1 MHNVL
6 GLSLRPLRRAFT
18 LVELLV
24 VIAIIGILVALLLP
38 AIQSARAAARRN
50 SCLNNVKQVVLA
62 CQNYADAN
70 QGALPPGARGNGYP
84 AAMCF
89 ILPFIE
95 EGTLFKQLNLNAA
108 SSGQTAV
115 ARNVINAYVCPE
127 YPGEKTPDNNAGNS
141 YSPNGA
147 GIANYQFV
155 GGYYYASMPAAQY
168 DTSSFGN
175 FPKNGMF
182 GLTKLVGGNR
192 ETKGVRLRKVAD
204 GLSKTF
210 AYAEFTQND
219 KKNTSSP
226 YYGLPGNMRAW
237 IASDNGTFGFYATKA
252 ISNYAVNANVDRQ
265 ADSVPFNHL
274 PFTSFHTGGAHFG
287 MGDGSVHFVTDE
299 VTLSVYQGMATTN
312 GGEIGTVIQ

>member
-1 MHNVL
+1 MRFQYNTN
-6 GLSLRPLRRAFT
+6 RLRRPAFT

-38 AIQSARAAARRN
+38 AIQAARAAARRN
-50 SCLNNVKQVVLA
+50 SCLNNVKQVMLA

-89 ILPFIE
+89 ILPFLE
-95 EGTLFKQLNLNAA
+95 EGTLFKQLNLNA
-108 SSGQTAV
+108 SSTGQTAV
-115 ARNVINAYVCPE
+115 AKTIINAYVCPE
-127 YPGEKTPDNNAGNS
+127 YPGEKTPDNNTGNS
-141 YSPNGA
+141 YNPNGA

-155 GGYYYASMPAAQY
+155 GGYYFSSMPSTQY

-182 GLTKLVGGNR
+182 GLTKLVGANR
-192 ETKGVRLRKVAD
+192 ETKGVRLRKVSD

-219 KKNTSSP
+219 KKSTSSP

-237 IASDNGTFGFYATKA
+237 IASDNGTLGFYATKA
-252 ISNYAVNANVDRQ
+252 IATYAVNADVDRQ
-265 ADSVPFNHL
+265 ADGVPFNHL
-274 PFTSFHTGGAHFG
+274 PFSSFHTGGAHFG
-287 MGDGSVHFVTDE
+287 MGDGSVHFVTDDI
-299 VTLSVYQGMATTN
+299 TLKIYQGLATAN
-312 GGEIGTVIQ
+312 GGEIVAVGQ